1 MSIAIW
7 LKEMLRYPG
16 RAFFGLAAEDYAGTN
31 DKTDGCTYLG
41 DPSGPLKA
49 FWLER
54 GGDVVSISNRGG
66 AAFTGGSR
74 KSDRYP
80 AGAKPYVFG
89 GSFLANDIIG
99 AMGKIYRAEAD
110 GAADSVWPSHTSGT
124 VTHGT
129 LPLAF
134 VDYAYTVPMA
144 FCGGVIADFKDGQAA
159 WQSYGEGVL
168 TDGGGVLLTEERDA
182 GTLGPAVVTNPYNM
196 TPDGSSYVYWTCA
209 GLSCV
214 TPTNPTSAAHG
225 ISKNNAQFLA
235 GFVVGNDAIAPGG
248 YLMKLAAKAEH
259 AFGWFNSAGQV
270 VSMLYSLATS
280 NAERIAAVF
289 QNRMWALYC
298 AGGLM
303 ASDES
308 AAAAGTA
315 PTDRVRR
322 IAFAG
327 TGYAELRAQNIA
339 SAASDLLLSGGNGGF
354 VRFGTRQPIT
364 GAMAVTGYIEIK
376 DASGV
381 IRKLAVIE

>member
-1 MSIAIW
+1 
-7 LKEMLRYPG
+7 
-16 RAFFGLAAEDYAGTN
+16 
-31 DKTDGCTYLG
+31 
-41 DPSGPLKA
+41 
-49 FWLER
+49 
-54 GGDVVSISNRGG
+54 
-66 AAFTGGSR
+66 
-74 KSDRYP
+74 
-80 AGAKPYVFG
+80 
-89 GSFLANDIIG
+89 
-99 AMGKIYRAEAD
+99 
-110 GAADSVWPSHTSGT
+110 
-124 VTHGT
+124 
-129 LPLAF
+129 

-168 TDGGGVLLTEERDA
+168 TDGGGVLLLEERDA

-235 GFVVGNDAIAPGG
+235 GFVVGHDAIAPGG
-248 YLMKLAAKAEH
+248 YLMKLAPKAEH
-259 AFGWFNSAGQV
+259 AIGWFNSSGQV
-270 VSMLYSLATS
+270 VSLFYSLGT
-280 NAERIAAVF
+280 NNNERVAAAF
-289 QNRMWALYC
+289 GNRSWNLYC
-298 AGGLM
+298 VGGLM

-308 AAAAGTA
+308 GAAAGTA

-327 TGYAELRAQNIA
+327 NGYAELRAQNIA